1 MLIDIIEVKPLSDYR
16 ILLTF
21 ENGEKKV
28 FDVKPLFDRPRWQEL
43 KAVSLFM
50 TVKVWEGTV
59 QWSNGLDICP
69 QWLYE
74 EGKSYM

>member
-1 MLIDIIEVKPLSDYR
+1 MLLDIVAVKPLSDYS

-28 FDVKPLFDRPRWQEL
+28 FDVKPLLDRPLWQEL
-43 KAVSLFM
+43 KDVSLFM

-59 QWSNGLDICP
+59 QWIHGQDICP

-74 EGKSYM
+74 EGKSHM